1 MEFNSGQFQFPQN
14 DTRNEIKFSH
24 RRCFSPVLSLS
35 TATTTIGGIIK
46 QAQPPTATGAVVLG
60 WSVMRHTQLAYS
72 SPHPSPLHLVYV
84 FIAVDEEVGVVETKG
99 RCQFLSSTTLCDVV
113 VWSGLVYY
121 EAMKSVSQ
129 AITLFQK

>member
-60 WSVMRHTQLAYS
+60 WSVMRHTQLASYS
-72 SPHPSPLHLVYV
+72 SPHPLPLPLVYV
-84 FIAVDEEVGVVETKG
+84 FIAVDEEVGG
-99 RCQFLSSTTLCDVV
+99 RTGGRDERTMPIFILHHSLRRGGLVWSTTR
-113 VWSGLVYY
+113 
-121 EAMKSVSQ
+121 Q
-129 AITLFQK
+129 

>member
-35 TATTTIGGIIK
+35 TATTTTIGGIIK

-72 SPHPSPLHLVYV
+72 SPHPPLLHLVYV
-84 FIAVDEEVGVVETKG
+84 FIAVDEEVGG
-99 RCQFLSSTTLCDVV
+99 RT
-113 VWSGLVYY
+113 GG
-121 EAMKSVSQ
+121 
-129 AITLFQK
+129 